1 MRIRFQQQSEHSEC
15 GLACASMLIDYFIS
29 KTKLSS
35 LRKKYGVPNGGY
47 NLMQIQTVLAE
58 YGITSKAVKINAESV
73 KALPQPFIC
82 YWNMKHFVI
91 VEKVSSK
98 FIFIVDPAIGKK
110 KISYKEFKENF
121 SEYAMYVTNDSR
133 RKFELPKFNSTILK
147 IVKDNKKFFFRTL
160 FISLILQCLS
170 LLIPYLIQF
179 VIDGRLLNMSKDLFP
194 MILLISLVVMAYF
207 FSNMARTR
215 IITTLQTS
223 FDKDFLSRT
232 IEQLLDLPYSY
243 FINRSK
249 GELVYRINSNA
260 YIRYILIEQVIGLI
274 IDILFFFLYM
284 IVMFL
289 YSKVLSAFTLLVA
302 IILCVFSYIN
312 AKINRKIA
320 QNEIIVLTKS
330 QNIINELVNNIF
342 TIKST
347 NSQKNMYSKWE
358 NNFCEQIG
366 MEKQKAKYASLL
378 SNIPQTIQTF
388 YPLVIFIIGYVLTMH
403 QKITLGGVIAFSVIG
418 SYFLTP
424 MLSIMNSYSQLLMVK
439 IYLDRLLDILETSNE
454 SSLLGDKIISD
465 YSGMVVLENASYQY
479 SRFSEEAVSN
489 ITLRIEPNEKVAIVG
504 ASGSGKSTLLKLAAC
519 LYQTTSGDVFYDS
532 YNVKDLNIHELR
544 KNVGI
549 VLQEN
554 VLFNGT
560 FRENIAIGREFSTEE
575 IMRIVE
581 ATNLMD
587 LISGFPLGLETNIS
601 ENGQNLSGGQRQ
613 KISIARTIISTPK
626 VVFLDEPTS
635 SLDNDSEKNVMEH
648 LFNMQVTLV
657 VVAHR
662 LSTIQ
667 KFDKIVVMDQ
677 GKIVEVGTHEEL
689 LQNNSHYTRLYQ
701 KEWDQ

>member
-1 MRIRFQQQSEHSEC
+1 
-15 GLACASMLIDYFIS
+15 
-29 KTKLSS
+29 
-35 LRKKYGVPNGGY
+35 
-47 NLMQIQTVLAE
+47 
-58 YGITSKAVKINAESV
+58 
-73 KALPQPFIC
+73 
-82 YWNMKHFVI
+82 
-91 VEKVSSK
+91 
-98 FIFIVDPAIGKK
+98 
-110 KISYKEFKENF
+110 
-121 SEYAMYVTNDSR
+121 
-133 RKFELPKFNSTILK
+133 
-147 IVKDNKKFFFRTL
+147 
-160 FISLILQCLS
+160 
-170 LLIPYLIQF
+170 
-179 VIDGRLLNMSKDLFP
+179 
-194 MILLISLVVMAYF
+194 
-207 FSNMARTR
+207 
-215 IITTLQTS
+215 
-223 FDKDFLSRT
+223 
-232 IEQLLDLPYSY
+232 
-243 FINRSK
+243 
-249 GELVYRINSNA
+249 
-260 YIRYILIEQVIGLI
+260 
-274 IDILFFFLYM
+274 
-284 IVMFL
+284 
-289 YSKVLSAFTLLVA
+289 
-302 IILCVFSYIN
+302 
-312 AKINRKIA
+312 
-320 QNEIIVLTKS
+320 
-330 QNIINELVNNIF
+330 
-342 TIKST
+342 
-347 NSQKNMYSKWE
+347 MYSKWE